1 MPVPTPPF
9 TTGNDYINLYEFFD
23 GTSGPV
29 GNEQTLAVLGKTFQ
43 MGTGVDEIYIDASY
57 SRMGSWFNITATES
71 GLITLTNAS
80 GGTVKV
86 AGAERIQLTN
96 LTINLGTAAADTVNG
111 STGSDKFLFG
121 LGGADTING
130 LAGADTLMGGAG
142 NDKLDGGAD
151 SDILIGG
158 VGKDTMTGGTGAV
171 KDTFDFNKYTDMTAV
186 ASTRDI
192 ITDFVHL
199 VDKIDLATL
208 DANIATA
215 AVNDK
220 FTFLGNVP
228 FNSVAGTVVYTQE
241 DLAGTANDKTI
252 IMGDNNGD
260 GIADFHIQLTGLV
273 NLTAVDF
280 IL

>member
-9 TTGNDYINLYEFFD
+9 TTGNDFINLYEFFD
-23 GTSGPV
+23 ATSGPV
-29 GNEQTLAVLGKTFQ
+29 GNEVNLAVLGKTFQ

-57 SRMGSWFNITATES
+57 SKMGSWFNITATET

-111 STGSDKFLFG
+111 STSSDKFLFG
-121 LGGADTING
+121 LAGNDTING

-158 VGKDTMTGGTGAV
+158 AGKDTMIGGTGIV
-171 KDTFDFNKYTDMTAV
+171 KDTFDFNKVTDTSTL

-208 DANIATA
+208 DANIGTAT
-215 AVNDK
+215 VNDK
-220 FTFLGNVP
+220 FTFLGSVP
-228 FNSVAGTVVYTQE
+228 FNNVAGTIVYQQE
-241 DLAGTANDKTI
+241 NLAGTINDKTI
-252 IMGDNNGD
+252 VMGDNNGD
-260 GIADFHIQLTGLV
+260 GVADFHIQLTGLI
-273 NLTAVDF
+273 NLSAVDF